1 MPCRIIHSNTDWLCY
16 ATPRSYAVCCVPR
29 RCDCCCYCCCGG
41 CYRRCNIA
49 GAYFVENVSRVD
61 TVPIS
66 TLRNA
71 STGLA
76 VMQLEESDFGQLL
89 GAGFKFPEPYTAKA
103 DDGVTDIYGVMCALT
118 WAHYLTHSLI
128 THLCSSSV
136 SD

>member
-1 MPCRIIHSNTDWLCY
+1 M
-16 ATPRSYAVCCVPR
+16 
-29 RCDCCCYCCCGG
+29 
-41 CYRRCNIA
+41 
-49 GAYFVENVSRVD
+49 ENVSRVD

-103 DDGVTDIYGVMCALT
+103 DDGVTDIYGVMCAHSHGLT
-118 WAHYLTHSLI
+118 LSLTHSRS
-128 THLCSSSV
+128 H
-136 SD
+136 